1 MAFLGYMIKLGGSA
15 GTELPMEYVKAE
27 SYNVEP
33 ARKTETENRKA
44 VTGLTHR
51 GVAEHTSVRI
61 QFETKSIN
69 NTSLATLNGLIS
81 AAMTNTLK
89 RDITIEY
96 YDTET
101 DSYKEADC
109 YMPDI
114 KYVIRTISQHE
125 VIYNPITYT
134 FIEY

>member
-1 MAFLGYMIKLGGSA
+1 MAFSGYLIKLGGSA
-15 GTELPMEYVKAE
+15 GTELPMEYIKGE

-33 ARKTETENRKA
+33 ARKTETENRKS
-44 VTGLTHR
+44 VTGLTYR

-61 QFETKSIN
+61 EFETRSIN
-69 NTSLATLNGLIS
+69 NTALAALNGMIS
-81 AAMTNTLK
+81 AAMTDTLR

-101 DSYKEADC
+101 DSYKEAAC
-109 YMPDI
+109 YMPGV
-114 KYVIRTISQHE
+114 KYSIRKVGQDE
-125 VIYNPITYT
+125 VLYNPITYA

>member
-1 MAFLGYMIKLGGSA
+1 MAFLGYMIRLGGS
-15 GTELPMEYVKAE
+15 GGVILPMEYVKAE

-33 ARKTETENRKA
+33 ARKTEAENRKA

-51 GVAEHTSVRI
+51 HVAEHTSVKI
-61 QFETKSIN
+61 EFETRSMN
-69 NTSLATLNGLIS
+69 NTALATLNGLIS

-109 YMPDI
+109 YMPDV
-114 KYVIRTISQHE
+114 KYNIRKIGQDEVLYSPIS
-125 VIYNPITYT
+125 YT